1 MKPVGWSAWQQA
13 HQTVSVVAT
22 GVTLPTHTTSFLCL
36 VLTLTQRPCTPT
48 PIIITI
54 LISILTS
61 TPTPSWSS
69 IAPHLRQFSVMFPMY
84 QSASCVSSYLNVTV
98 QWCGELT
105 DKLLLDLY
113 HVHFT
118 PCHYDVDQGRVLC
131 TCTLSTRQVRG
142 NKVQKGI
149 VLNRPNAS
157 TDI

>member
-1 MKPVGWSAWQQA
+1 MISVTAGASNSLCSSYWCHPTNT
-13 HQTVSVVAT
+13 HNFVSLSSSNSNSTSLHPNPNYNYNPYLNFNVNT
-22 GVTLPTHTTSFLCL
+22 NSKLIFNSPSPT
-36 VLTLTQRPCTPT
+36 
-48 PIIITI
+48 TI
-54 LISILTS
+54 FCYVPNVPECKL
-61 TPTPSWSS
+61 
-69 IAPHLRQFSVMFPMY
+69 
-84 QSASCVSSYLNVTV
+84 SSYLNVTV